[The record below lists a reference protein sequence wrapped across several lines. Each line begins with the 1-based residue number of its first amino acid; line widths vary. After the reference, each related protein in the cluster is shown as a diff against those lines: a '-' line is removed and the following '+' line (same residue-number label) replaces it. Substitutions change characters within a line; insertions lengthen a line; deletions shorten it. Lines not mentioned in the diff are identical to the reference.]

1 MKQKSKFK
9 NTCIVCN
16 DTKFHE
22 FKKYSL
28 KFKKNI
34 LYKQCMSCGL
44 IIAPQTKNYDLS
56 KIYNAQYFINMDT
69 GWEKRSNQALKFIN
83 MLDVIFKLKKMRI
96 CDYGAGNGYLTKTL
110 IEAGYNILAYE
121 PYLNNGT
128 YLDKRYYRTKPFAT
142 DVIIMIEVFEHF
154 TDAKNQIKEILFSFN
169 YPKIIIF
176 TTLLTDNNKNIADW
190 WYLNPD
196 AGHYTIWSKKSLK
209 RMGSSEGYRLISF
222 FSFHIFIKKHY
233 KKEYALIKLPSIL
246 ITVFYNFLK
255 KNIL

>member
-1 MKQKSKFK
+1 
-9 NTCIVCN
+9 
-16 DTKFHE
+16 
-22 FKKYSL
+22 
-28 KFKKNI
+28 
-34 LYKQCMSCGL
+34 MSCGL

-69 GWEKRSNQALKFIN
+69 GWEKRSKQALKFIN

-96 CDYGAGNGYLTKTL
+96 CDYGAGNGYLTKSL
-110 IEAGYNILAYE
+110 IEAKYNILAYE

-128 YLDKRYYRTKPFAT
+128 YLDKRYYRTKPFAA
-142 DVIIMIEVFEHF
+142 DVILMIEVFEHF
-154 TDAKNQIKEILFSFN
+154 TDAKNQIKEILSSFN

-176 TTLLTDNNKNIADW
+176 TTLLTDNNKNIAE
-190 WYLNPD
+190 
-196 AGHYTIWSKKSLK
+196 
-209 RMGSSEGYRLISF
+209 GSSEGYRLISF
-222 FSFHIFIKKHY
+222 FSFHIFIKKYY